1 MVKFGGTGKS
11 KQACVKRRCPNMEI
25 KDADEN
31 DGMDDDNEKVDL
43 LDIIHSVE
51 KICFR
56 NKNMHMFFWVIQNR
70 CYLYINVLVSRKTPK
85 RRKT

>member
-1 MVKFGGTGKS
+1 MVIFGGTGKS

-43 LDIIHSVE
+43 DIIHSVE
-51 KICFR
+51 KICFS
-56 NKNMHMFFWVIQNR
+56 K
-70 CYLYINVLVSRKTPK
+70 
-85 RRKT
+85 